1 MAPSLVH
8 QHSSPHKIAPVENAV
23 IVNLAKKYNKTP
35 AEICIRWAVQR
46 GTICIPKTTTVS
58 RLAENINVFDFE
70 LTEEEMASIC
80 SIDEGRRCVNG
91 ESCLPPDMKWQDAW
105 DGESINE

>member
-1 MAPSLVH
+1 MLLLFVLIPTTTSMAPSLVH

-58 RLAENINVFDFE
+58 SIAENINVLDFE
-70 LTEEEMASIC
+70 LKEEEMDSI
-80 SIDEGRRCVNG
+80 R
-91 ESCLPPDMKWQDAW
+91 
-105 DGESINE
+105 